1 MTSPSG
7 TPLPQPAGQVPA
19 GESGGDSEPERI
31 SVAVLACPDVADLS
45 AGAFGEIRSYLPG
58 RSVPGVKVDDDAVEV
73 HIVARFGPPLRAV
86 AAQIDDALAPIL
98 AGRELR
104 VTVEDITIPTDF

>member
-1 MTSPSG
+1 MTPPSG
-7 TPLPQPAGQVPA
+7 APLPEPASQVSA
-19 GESGGDSEPERI
+19 GESGSEPERI
-31 SVAVLACPDVADLS
+31 RVAVLACPDVADLS

-58 RSVPGVKVDDDAVEV
+58 RSVPGVRVDDDAVEV
-73 HIVARFGPPLRAV
+73 HIVARLGPPLQAI

-104 VTVEDITIPTDF
+104 VTVEDVTIPADL

>member
-1 MTSPSG
+1 MTSSSG
-7 TPLPQPAGQVPA
+7 APPPEPASGVPA

-31 SVAVLACPDVADLS
+31 SVAVLACPDVSDLS

-73 HIVARFGPPLRAV
+73 HIVARFGPPLRAI
-86 AAQIDDALAPIL
+86 AAQIDDALAPLL

-104 VTVEDITIPTDF
+104 VTVEDVTIPADL